1 MANEILMM
9 KVRQCVKD
17 LNTLKHVFSKSEEN
31 ESKYAEIKNLVID
44 VLLELASDVP
54 DKSKVEF
61 ACANLKNIAQE
72 YNDAGDNLDVK
83 KAAGSFAAKVALLK
97 NEDYGD
103 FLTEILKEDKND
115 AIKYLLKDEEVEM
128 SSEDLEKEAW
138 NAYYTSKDYE
148 KALKY
153 ANQAIEKGSL
163 FAYYVLGAIYGDK
176 TWNKYDVQKSYQYYK
191 EGAVK
196 GQADCQFQLY
206 IHLLQG
212 IGVPE
217 NSVEGYTWLE
227 KAADGEHP
235 LAMTV
240 LGKFFCHQSMARY
253 TEAFQLFEKAAD
265 KDSEEA
271 KAWIGHCYEKGYGV
285 GRDVNRAK
293 AIYQQEMS
301 RGNILA
307 KEFYDK
313 LLDKEWQIA
322 EENRKR
328 EEQRRRD
335 EERRRAE
342 ENRRRE
348 EQRRREEEQRR
359 RDEERRRIEARRRKE
374 EEERKKKRNIGCGC
388 ILVLLLLGLL
398 WAGYEFWFKDYMR
411 DMNAPRTY
419 VYATNL
425 FLRSSKDADSESNRI
440 GKIPYGAE
448 VVTYSNQNDWAE
460 VKFDGETGYVSS
472 DYLLSYDDFRLLDG
486 VWGNEEAKEVVMT
499 SKCRR
504 AILDF
509 LKYSNWKS
517 GADAWQI
524 YTKAKEIQPNSVLYP
539 SLNDGYS
546 DFSEFAFILTNNQT
560 KKRKLVL
567 YAFEKDESPILRH
580 LEDAPDKGD
589 IKSVSYSKWNNKYRV
604 VYSGQSVA
612 NNAPQTDVKPKTEV
626 KGNSKD
632 LSIENVSF
640 ANVDYNNKVI
650 DSFGAQLYQDTKYL
664 KPKVNFK
671 KTTSETEK
679 FRLQVKI
686 FWPNGNMLRGST
698 SPSYCTFEQ
707 EVTLKGENGNV
718 VLKGWG
724 DNGGNVYKYLGTY
737 TYEIWH
743 NGKKISSTSL
753 PIQKRPQTTTDKPVA
768 TTTDYDNVIF
778 ERAEQMPLFPG
789 GSNAMMKYLQKNL
802 RYPAAASENG
812 IEGRVTVSF
821 VIEKDGSIS
830 NATVVKGVNSSL
842 DREALRVV
850 LAMPKWKPAMIGDRK
865 VRFKYTIPVNFKL
878 N

>member
-17 LNTLKHVFSKSEEN
+17 LNTLRYVFTKSEGN
-31 ESKYAEIKNLVID
+31 ESKYAEIKDLVID
-44 VLLELASDVP
+44 VLLELFSETP
-54 DKSKVEF
+54 DKGKVES
-61 ACANLKNIAQE
+61 ACAKLKIIVQE

-97 NEDYGD
+97 NVDYDD
-103 FLTEILKEDKND
+103 FLTEILQEDKND
-115 AIKYLLKDEEVEM
+115 AIKFLLKDEELEM
-128 SSEDLEKEAW
+128 SSEELEKEAW
-138 NAYYTSKDYE
+138 SALFENKDYE
-148 KALKY
+148 KALEY
-153 ANQAIEKGSL
+153 ANKAMEKGSL
-163 FAYYVLGAIYGDK
+163 TAYFILGSLYGNK
-176 TWNKYDVQKSYQYYK
+176 SWNKYDVRKSYGYF
-191 EGAVK
+191 EDGAVK
-196 GQADCQFQLY
+196 GQVGCQYQLY
-206 IHLLQG
+206 LQLLYG
-212 IGVPE
+212 IGIPQ
-217 NSVEGYTWLE
+217 NFEGAYAWLK
-227 KAADGEHP
+227 KAADGDHP
-235 LAMTV
+235 LAMTE
-240 LGKFFCHQSMARY
+240 LGKIYCQQSMAKY
-253 TEAFQLFEKAAD
+253 TEAFELFEKAAD
-265 KDSEEA
+265 WGSEEA

-293 AIYQQEMS
+293 AIYQQEMK
-301 RGNILA
+301 RGNTFA

-313 LLDKEWQIA
+313 LLDKERQIA

-335 EERRRAE
+335 EERRIAE
-342 ENRRRE
+342 ERRKRE
-348 EQRRREEEQRR
+348 EQRRREEERR
-359 RDEERRRIEARRRKE
+359 RNEARRRKE

-398 WAGYEFWFKDYMR
+398 WVGYEFWFKDYMH

-425 FLRSSKDADSESNRI
+425 FLRSSKDAESESNRI
-440 GKIPYGAE
+440 GKIPYGSE
-448 VVTYSNQNDWAE
+448 VIIYSNQNDWAE
-460 VKFDGETGYVSS
+460 VKFDGEKGYVSS
-472 DYLLSYDDFRLLDG
+472 DYLLGYGDFRLLDG

-524 YTKAKEIQPNSVLYP
+524 YTKAKEVQPNSVLYP

-567 YAFEKDESPILRH
+567 YAFGKDESPILRH
-580 LEDAPDKGD
+580 MEDAPDKGD

-626 KGNSKD
+626 KSNSKE
-632 LSIENVSF
+632 LLIESVSF

-650 DSFGAQLYQDTKYL
+650 DSFGSQLYQDMQYL
-664 KPKVNFK
+664 QPSVSFK
-671 KTTSETEK
+671 RETAASEK
-679 FRLQVKI
+679 LKLQVKI
-686 FWPNGNMLRGST
+686 WAPNGSMLRGSS
-698 SPSYCTFEQ
+698 SPGKCTFEQ
-707 EVTLKGENGNV
+707 EVTLKGENGHF
-718 VLKGWG
+718 LMSGWG
-724 DNGGNVYKYLGTY
+724 SKEGKIYTKGTY

-743 NGKKISSTSL
+743 NGKKIFSTSL
-753 PIQKRPQTTTDKPVA
+753 SIQNRPQTTSDKPVA
-768 TTTDYDNVIF
+768 TTDYDNVIF
-778 ERAEQMPLFPG
+778 ERAEQMPLFHG

-802 RYPAAASENG
+802 RYPATASENG

-830 NATVVKGVNSSL
+830 NATVVKGVSSSL

-878 N
+878 NQ